1 MAPALQ
7 KYKELLLKLKGS
19 RFVDER
25 AWWVR
30 EERWTEGRHEVWRT
44 TMEKTC

>member
-1 MAPALQ
+1 MPGHTAVAPALQ

-25 AWWVR
+25 AW
-30 EERWTEGRHEVWRT
+30 
-44 TMEKTC
+44 